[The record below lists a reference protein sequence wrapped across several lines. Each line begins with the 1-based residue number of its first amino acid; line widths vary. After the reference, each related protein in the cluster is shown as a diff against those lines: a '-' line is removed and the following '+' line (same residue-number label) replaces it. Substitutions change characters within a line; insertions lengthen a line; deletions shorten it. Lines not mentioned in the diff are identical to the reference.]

1 MAQTRLNLGVLRSS
15 AASPLSKLIPFPPPP
30 IGFGVGKLDIIHGV
44 GFIAFKLDGTL
55 RWVID
60 VRRFAGTPSL
70 STNPTL
76 TGGLRIELKGARF
89 PGTELPADLVCILGK
104 TGLFGTPMD
113 LTFTLGGFHA
123 QATIER
129 WLAGQQSLESEVS
142 VSTDICQLGAASKL
156 AISGHA
162 RAHFFPNWILPM
174 EGSELTTLSGLGADL
189 VSDSFALKLLFPGEP
204 SISIHPKSRRTLL
217 GMTAGGNIWHLTPA
231 PSALPIG
238 TLTAADGLFNSLEIE
253 AGEGA
258 TGDVARELL
267 ALSPRVDGL
276 KLSVAG
282 GITDLDNHPFT
293 LQLVAPSYAIA
304 FDPTSDHS
312 LGDEAFL
319 TARFSTV
326 PSWLTLD
333 GFALQVGDLGVGA
346 PPGFEVETLKG
357 DVTSFRCAPEL
368 LAVAAPLP
376 PQAGESVATKPVSA
390 STLRL
395 LPFVTT
401 AGATPGWGVI
411 AGPEVAGRRRLSVP
425 DFGVSVVRR
434 EDLLSLDLLFY
445 NLAAEGGG
453 GSPPE
458 LVVQD
463 ATQPAY
469 LAVRFDDPQNIAEQ
483 AYLEGYSD
491 PKNTQSGETFPPVTP
506 TQRMAAGPSRL
517 VFQLPAG
524 TNSLAYALDSLLDWV
539 KLQQSVVPV
548 AIPDAGPHVLPLAEE
563 RAIVPPGIGRPPP
576 PPPQIRPPT
585 DTETAIEAPW
595 HLFLSPNTSGA
606 WAHSKTAATLS
617 NRTELWHTRLAVRD
631 QRNGQPFANE
641 NLPRKIRAI
650 WSPDYNP
657 TIIPGHFDPL
667 QNPPDPNEPFRMSL
681 DRNDRDQIVRLS
693 SDFTIPK
700 YQPASIDAQKLFLTT
715 LGAWMEVFG
724 NWEDPLPVDGHAVF
738 SLEQWQHRAAMAR
751 DNYVRVVTAGFLL
764 PFGNRASLV
773 KITERKFQPNGEGRT
788 TAFLKQTFFIL
799 VREPLRTYGG
809 LTAEQQRAFP
819 YQNMRI
825 TTLVTPN
832 LDPASI
838 KLDGTNRYSFMP
850 QVNGSPFL
858 FHVVGTDAEQQA
870 LQTSEFVAPLYFVE
884 RGGDYA
890 TAVTNYNGSGE
901 NTRDLAGQKVAFAPS
916 AKIGDTTL
924 HTSAMTFS
932 AQPASPS
939 STAAAPFFPQMDGA
953 DVVVPAIQQVAG
965 QTGATSI
972 KLYDKYI
979 SGAFGPDGFGP
990 GGVFIQTVDPVTK
1003 LPGQLPVK
1011 FKGDQSGGVAT
1022 PNLTVSGLSRKFGAV
1037 SGSTPDNIAA
1047 GTFDTKDIFQDIGC
1061 KLFGVVDLSVLV
1073 DALGGDKTAPVLTTE
1088 RSSTAITT
1096 TLTWAP
1102 KLINYS
1108 LGPIEI
1114 VFDDL
1119 NTALNISVL
1128 IVTPFGAA
1136 PQTSVDGSLKNFA
1149 LTLGGVVGIKFD
1161 DLSFKAPAGKKLD
1174 VAANIHGKGLQFL
1187 GDLSFLQTL
1196 QDLIPT
1202 DGFQDPPNLDV
1213 SADGITAG
1221 YTLPIPSVSVGV
1233 FSVENISLSA
1243 ALTLPFLPPNPL
1255 RFRFAF
1261 SEREHP
1267 FLVSV
1272 SLLGGG
1278 GFFGIAL
1285 GPDGVEMI
1293 EASIEFG
1300 ANVSIDIVVASGNVH
1315 IMAGVYLKI
1324 DPNDNASQLT
1334 GYLRAGGS
1342 LDVLG
1347 LISASIEFYLGF
1359 TYFFGPPCKIAGEA
1373 TVTIEVHVLLFSA
1386 SVSASLR
1393 REFSDPKAS
1402 FKDLIDTQQ
1411 VWDDYCDAFAA

>member
-1 MAQTRLNLGVLRSS
+1 MAQPRLNLTGLRTSS
-15 AASPLSKLIPFPPPP
+15 IERLSKLIPFPPPP
-30 IGFGVGKLDIIHGV
+30 LGFGVGKLDIVQSPGL
-44 GFIAFKLDGTL
+44 IAFKLDGTL
-55 RWVID
+55 RWLID
-60 VRRFAGTPSL
+60 VRRFAGTSSL

-104 TGLFGTPMD
+104 TGLFGTPID
-113 LTFTLGGFHA
+113 LTFTLGGFHG

-129 WLAGQQSLESEVS
+129 WLAGLQLLESEVA
-142 VSTDICQLGAASKL
+142 VNTDVCPLGTTSKL

-162 RAHFFPNWILPM
+162 RAQFFPNWILPM
-174 EGSELTTLSGLGADL
+174 EGSKLTTLSGLGADL
-189 VSDSFALKLLFPGEP
+189 LSDSFALKLLFPGEP
-204 SISIHPKSRRTLL
+204 SISIHPKTRRTLL
-217 GMTAGGNIWHLTPA
+217 GMRAGGNVWHLIPA
-231 PSALPIG
+231 PAALPIG
-238 TLTAADGLFNSLEIE
+238 TLAAADGLFNRLEIE

-258 TGDVARELL
+258 TGDIARELL

-282 GITDLDNHPFT
+282 GITDLDNHPFA

-304 FDPTSDHS
+304 FDPPSDHS
-312 LGDEAFL
+312 QGDQTFL
-319 TARFSTV
+319 TARFSAV
-326 PSWLTLD
+326 PSWLTVD
-333 GFALQVGDLGVGA
+333 GFALEVGDPGVGVA
-346 PPGFEVETLKG
+346 PGFEVDTLKG
-357 DVTSFRCAPEL
+357 NITSFRCAPEL
-368 LAVAAPLP
+368 LAVTAPLP
-376 PQAGESVATKPVSA
+376 PQAGESVATKPVPA

-401 AGATPGWGVI
+401 AGATPGWGII
-411 AGPEVAGRRRLSVP
+411 AGPEVPGQRRLSVP
-425 DFGVSVVRR
+425 DFGVSVIRR
-434 EDLLSLDLLFY
+434 EDLLSLDFLFY
-445 NLAAEGGG
+445 NLAAEAGGG
-453 GSPPE
+453 NPPQ

-469 LAVRFDDPQNIAEQ
+469 LAVRFDDPQNLAEQ

-491 PKNTQSGETFPPVTP
+491 PKNSLPGETFPPVTP
-506 TQRMAAGPSRL
+506 TQRLAAGPSRL
-517 VFQLPAG
+517 VFQLPAE

-548 AIPDAGPHVLPLAEE
+548 ALPDPVRILPLAGEA
-563 RAIVPPGIGRPPP
+563 AIVPPGIGRPPP

-585 DTETAIEAPW
+585 ETETAIEAPW
-595 HLFLSPNTSGA
+595 HLFLSPNASGA

-631 QRNGQPFANE
+631 QHNGQPFANE

-657 TIIPGHFDPL
+657 TIIPGHFDPS

-724 NWEDPLPVDGHAVF
+724 NWEDPLPIDGHAVF

-773 KITERKFQPNGEGRT
+773 KITERKFQPNSQGRT
-788 TAFLKQTFFIL
+788 TAFLRQRFFII
-799 VREPLRTYGG
+799 VREPLKTYSA
-809 LTAEQQRAFP
+809 LTAAQQRAFP

-825 TTLVTPN
+825 TTLVTPD
-832 LDPASI
+832 LDPAAI
-838 KLDGTNRYSFMP
+838 KLDGGKYSFMP

-858 FHVVGTDAEQQA
+858 FHLVGQDAEQQA
-870 LQTSEFVAPLYFVE
+870 AQTSEFAAPLYFVE
-884 RGGDYA
+884 RGGVYA
-890 TAVTNYNGSGE
+890 NAVINYNGSGQ

-916 AKIGDTTL
+916 AKPGDTTL
-924 HTSAMTFS
+924 HTFAMTFS
-932 AQPASPS
+932 AQFPS
-939 STAAAPFFPQMDGA
+939 TTAAAPFFPQMDGA
-953 DVVVPAIQQVAG
+953 DVVVPAIQQVTG
-965 QTGATSI
+965 QPGATSI

-979 SGAFGPDGFGP
+979 SGALGADGFGP

-1022 PNLTVSGLSRKFGAV
+1022 PNLTFSGLSRKFGTV

-1047 GTFDTKDIFQDIGC
+1047 GTFDTKDIFQDLGC
-1061 KLFGVVDLSVLV
+1061 KLFGVVDLSALV

-1096 TLTWAP
+1096 TLSWAP

-1114 VFDDL
+1114 VFDDP
-1119 NTALNISVL
+1119 NTALNIKVL
-1128 IVTPFGAA
+1128 IITPFGAG

-1174 VAANIHGKGLQFL
+1174 VSANIHGKGLQFL

-1202 DGFQDPPNLDV
+1202 DGFQDPPSLDV

-1221 YTLPIPSVSVGV
+1221 YTLPIPSIGVGV

-1243 ALTLPFLPPNPL
+1243 ALTLPFLPPKPL

-1324 DPNDNASQLT
+1324 DPSDNASQLT

-1342 LDVLG
+1342 LEVLG

-1359 TYFFGPPCKIAGEA
+1359 TYFFGPPCTIAGEA
-1373 TVTIEVHVLLFSA
+1373 TVTIEVHVLFFSA

-1402 FKDLIDTQQ
+1402 FKDLIDSQQ